1 MAQFL
6 SEEFM
11 TEATEKLNT
20 HSGFANAVS
29 NVQLGVQFLVSDAPE
44 GELPYFLAISDGHS
58 TMALGTLD
66 DADVTITWIYETAVG
81 ISKGEI
87 NTQMAFM
94 TGKLKV
100 AGNMAKLMM
109 NQAVF
114 SELPAVLSD
123 MDIDY

>member
-1 MAQFL
+1 MSRFL

-11 TEATEKLNT
+11 TEASAALAE
-20 HSGFANAVS
+20 HAGFSNAIANVD
-29 NVQLGVQFLVSDAPE
+29 LGLQFVVPDAPE
-44 GELPYFLAISDGHS
+44 GELPYYLKVADGAAE
-58 TMALGTLD
+58 MARGTLE
-66 DADVTITWIYETAVG
+66 DADVTVTNDYETSVG

-109 NQAVF
+109 NQGVINQFASAL
-114 SELPAVLSD
+114 SE
-123 MDIDY
+123 MDVEY

>member
-6 SEEFM
+6 SEQYM
-11 TEATEKLNT
+11 TEATEKLNA
-20 HSGFANAVS
+20 HAGFANAIS
-29 NVQLGVQFLVSDAPE
+29 NVELSVQFSVSDTPE
-44 GELPYFLAISDGHS
+44 GELPYYLTVNDGS
-58 TMALGTLD
+58 AEMARGSLD
-66 DADVTITWIYETAVG
+66 DADVTISNSYETSVG
-81 ISKGEI
+81 ISTGEV

-114 SELPAVLSD
+114 NQLTAAMSD
-123 MDIDY
+123 MDVEY